1 MSDILLCGSWIRATA
16 ANLFDF
22 QEKTK
27 WIIKSDLSLHRN
39 TRTSLPPIEVK
50 LGAAWAR
57 NQINRAHNRR
67 FVYSGGERS
76 KS

>member
-1 MSDILLCGSWIRATA
+1 MSDIFLCGGWIRATA

-27 WIIKSDLSLHRN
+27 WILESDLSLHRN
-39 TRTSLPPIEVK
+39 TRTSLPTSDVK
-50 LGAAWAR
+50 LGAGRAR
-57 NQINRAHNRR
+57 KQINRARNRR

-76 KS
+76 KT

>member
-1 MSDILLCGSWIRATA
+1 MSDILLCGVWIRATA

-27 WIIKSDLSLHRN
+27 WIIESTLSLHCN
-39 TRTSLPPIEVK
+39 TRTSLPTSEVK
-50 LGAAWAR
+50 LAAAGVR
-57 NQINRAHNRR
+57 NQINRAHSRC

-76 KS
+76 KT